1 MRIVFL
7 GTPSF
12 AVNSLAK
19 LVDSKH
25 KVVAVV
31 TQPDK
36 PSGRG
41 NKLTAC
47 EVKMFAQKQG
57 IEVFQFDKIGRD
69 GVNALKKLKPDIM
82 ITVAYGQI
90 LTQQIIDIPKYG
102 IINVHASLL
111 PKYRGASPIQTAIIK
126 GETQTGITIMQT
138 DIGLDTGDILMMEKV
153 DILETDT
160 AETLGKKLSLLGA
173 DMLLEALDHIE
184 AGNIAKV
191 KQNHSDATFTTK
203 IHKHDC
209 IINWQKSAQQ
219 LKCLIMGANPDPV
232 ASTMLNDLPVKIY
245 TASIADVKV
254 DGNFVAGEILPISSV
269 KSGVFV
275 KCGSGVL
282 QLKKIQ
288 LPGGKV
294 LDATQVLNGRKIKV
308 GDVFEH
314 VVQIEN

>member
-1 MRIVFL
+1 MNYEISKGTLAIVPNDL
-7 GTPSF
+7 E
-12 AVNSLAK
+12 NSLLKSDLKDISLKYDK
-19 LVDSKH
+19 LREKTLLFNNELYSK
-25 KVVAVV
+25 
-31 TQPDK
+31 T
-36 PSGRG
+36 
-41 NKLTAC
+41 
-47 EVKMFAQKQG
+47 
-57 IEVFQFDKIGRD
+57 
-69 GVNALKKLKPDIM
+69 
-82 ITVAYGQI
+82 
-90 LTQQIIDIPKYG
+90 
-102 IINVHASLL
+102 
-111 PKYRGASPIQTAIIK
+111 
-126 GETQTGITIMQT
+126 
-138 DIGLDTGDILMMEKV
+138 MEKV